1 MKRTLFTILLTAIAY
16 IACLAQGKPA
26 PMELLDKTYAILS
39 QSGGVTGQFTATT
52 FHGTSPQNTT
62 SGTMSMMGQK
72 YVLKTPDMS
81 TWYNGRKQ
89 WTMIA
94 GTDEV
99 NVTVPTAAE
108 LSQSS
113 PAAYLALYKQGY
125 KLGIQGTTLRNR
137 KAWEVTM
144 KARKKDR
151 QPSQVVVTID
161 AQTNHPMCIRVK
173 YRNDWSRIAIHNLRT
188 NSKLSAKDFE
198 FPASQYPEVEIINMN

>member
-1 MKRTLFTILLTAIAY
+1 MKRTLFTILLTAIAV
-16 IACLAQGKPA
+16 ACLAQDKPT
-26 PMELLDKTYAILS
+26 PMALLDKTHAILS
-39 QSGGVTGQFTATT
+39 QGGGVTGQFTATT
-52 FHGTSPQNTT
+52 FQGTSPQNTT

-81 TWYNGRKQ
+81 TWYNGKKQ

-99 NVTVPTAAE
+99 NVTVPTTAE

-113 PAAYLALYKQGY
+113 PGAYLSLYKQGY
-125 KLGIQGTTLRNR
+125 KLSIKGTTLRNR
-137 KAWEVTM
+137 KAWDVTM
-144 KARKKDR
+144 KARSKKQ

-173 YRNDWSRIAIHNLRT
+173 YRNDWSRISIQNLRT
-188 NSKLSAKDFE
+188 NNKLNARDFE
-198 FPASQYPEVEIINMN
+198 FPASQYPGVEIININ

>member
-1 MKRTLFTILLTAIAY
+1 MKRTLFTILLTAIAV
-16 IACLAQGKPA
+16 ACLAQDKPT
-26 PMELLDKTYAILS
+26 PMALLDKTCAILS
-39 QSGGVTGQFTATT
+39 QGGGVTGQFTATT
-52 FHGTSPQNTT
+52 FQGTSPQNTT

-81 TWYNGRKQ
+81 TWYNGKKQ

-99 NVTVPTAAE
+99 NVTVPTTAE

-113 PAAYLALYKQGY
+113 PGAYLSLYKQGY
-125 KLGIQGTTLRNR
+125 KLSIKGTTLRNR
-137 KAWEVTM
+137 KAWDVTM
-144 KARKKDR
+144 KARTKKQ

-173 YRNDWSRIAIHNLRT
+173 YRNDWSRISIQNLRT
-188 NSKLSAKDFE
+188 NNKLNARDFE
-198 FPASQYPEVEIINMN
+198 FPASQYPGVEIININ

>member
-1 MKRTLFTILLTAIAY
+1 MKRTLFTILLTAIAV
-16 IACLAQGKPA
+16 ACLAQDKPT
-26 PMELLDKTYAILS
+26 PMALLDKTHAILS
-39 QSGGVTGQFTATT
+39 QGGGFTGQFTATT
-52 FHGTSPQNTT
+52 FQGTSPQNTT

-99 NVTVPTAAE
+99 NVTVPTTAE

-113 PAAYLALYKQGY
+113 PGAYLSLYKQGY
-125 KLGIQGTTLRNR
+125 KLSIKGTTLRNR
-137 KAWEVTM
+137 KAWDVTM
-144 KARKKDR
+144 KARSKKQ

-173 YRNDWSRIAIHNLRT
+173 YRNDWSRISIQNLRT
-188 NSKLSAKDFE
+188 NNKLNARDFE
-198 FPASQYPEVEIINMN
+198 FPASQYPGVEIININ

>member
-1 MKRTLFTILLTAIAY
+1 MKRTLFTILLTVAAIA
-16 IACLAQGKPA
+16 CFAQNKPT
-26 PMELLDKTYAILS
+26 PMELLDKTCAILS

-52 FHGTSPQNTT
+52 FQGTAPQNTT
-62 SGTMSMMGQK
+62 SGSMSIMGQK

-99 NVTVPTAAE
+99 NITVPTAAE
-108 LSQSS
+108 ISQSS

-125 KLGIQGTTLRNR
+125 KLTIQSTTLRNR

-144 KARKKDR
+144 KARKKDL

-188 NSKLSAKDFE
+188 GNKLNARDFE
-198 FPASQYPEVEIINMN
+198 FPASQYPGVEIIEMN

>member
-1 MKRTLFTILLTAIAY
+1 MKRTLFTILLTAIAV
-16 IACLAQGKPA
+16 ACLAQDKPT
-26 PMELLDKTYAILS
+26 PMALLDKTYAILS
-39 QSGGVTGQFTATT
+39 QGGGVTGQFTATT
-52 FHGTSPQNTT
+52 FQGTSPQNTT

-81 TWYNGRKQ
+81 TWYNGKKQ

-99 NVTVPTAAE
+99 NVTVPTTAE

-113 PAAYLALYKQGY
+113 PGAYLSLYKQGY
-125 KLGIQGTTLRNR
+125 KLSIKGTTLRNR
-137 KAWEVTM
+137 KAWDVTM
-144 KARKKDR
+144 KARTKKQ

-173 YRNDWSRIAIHNLRT
+173 YRNDWSRISIQNLRT
-188 NSKLSAKDFE
+188 NNKLNARDFE
-198 FPASQYPEVEIINMN
+198 FPASQYPGVEIININ

>member
-26 PMELLDKTYAILS
+26 PMELLDKTCAILS

-52 FHGTSPQNTT
+52 FQGTSPQNTT

-125 KLGIQGTTLRNR
+125 KLNQ
-137 KAWEVTM
+137 
-144 KARKKDR
+144 
-151 QPSQVVVTID
+151 
-161 AQTNHPMCIRVK
+161 
-173 YRNDWSRIAIHNLRT
+173 
-188 NSKLSAKDFE
+188 LSYE
-198 FPASQYPEVEIINMN
+198 ASSVRRPQI